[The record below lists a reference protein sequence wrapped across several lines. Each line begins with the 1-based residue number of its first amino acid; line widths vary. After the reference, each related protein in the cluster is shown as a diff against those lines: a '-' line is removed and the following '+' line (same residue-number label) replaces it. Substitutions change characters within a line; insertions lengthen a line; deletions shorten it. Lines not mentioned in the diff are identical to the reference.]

1 MLVWIRLALAPW
13 WVQWL
18 VYSALIFTGAGIPV
32 VIVNRHE
39 PGRWLGWWIGIAI
52 VALGVGLV
60 CSLAARS
67 RAPQLRQMLD
77 GLTPAQYRQA
87 TKAVLSGPIPAD
99 PAVQRAAARLAER
112 WISAMSPRFHK
123 VLVWTMAANVVIQL
137 GSSAFGSKITFTT
150 LSSATMFAAMA
161 VFWWLYPPLLEARAQ
176 LLAGAGPASLPES
189 GEHRA
194 AMQNRP

>member
-1 MLVWIRLALAPW
+1 M
-13 WVQWL
+13 
-18 VYSALIFTGAGIPV
+18 YSALIFTGGGIPV

-112 WISAMSPRFHK
+112 WISEMSPRFHK

-137 GSSAFGSKITFTT
+137 GSSAFGSKINFTT

-176 LLAGAGPASLPES
+176 LLAGARPAPLPES
-189 GEHRA
+189 GEGWA

>member
-1 MLVWIRLALAPW
+1 MWIRLALAPW
-13 WVQWL
+13 WIQWL
-18 VYSALIFTGAGIPV
+18 AYSALIFTTAGIPV
-32 VIVNRHE
+32 AIVNRHE
-39 PGRWLGWWIGIAI
+39 PGQWLGWWIGIAI
-52 VALGVGLV
+52 VALVVGLV

-87 TKAVLSGPIPAD
+87 TRAVLSGPIPSD
-99 PAVQRAAARLAER
+99 PAVQRAAAQLAER
-112 WISAMSPRFHK
+112 WSSAMSPRFHK

-137 GSSAFGSKITFTT
+137 GGSAFGSKITFTT

-176 LLAGAGPASLPES
+176 LLAGARPAPLPES
-189 GEHRA
+189 GEGWA